1 MPHIEGKR
9 IVLREFRLT
18 DKESI
23 MAWVNDPEVVGTLSD
38 RFLLPRTEPQIE
50 TWIKT
55 LTEKETDREAHF
67 VIADS
72 KTLAYIGQIDFHVID
87 WKNRSARIGLVVG
100 TPGNRGKGY
109 GSEALNTLVDYGFRF
124 MNLHRMDLLV
134 REDNLSARRC
144 YEKCGF
150 VEEGRMREAI
160 FRDGR
165 YLDMIVMSILE
176 G

>member
-1 MPHIEGKR
+1 M
-9 IVLREFRLT
+9 
-18 DKESI
+18 
-23 MAWVNDPEVVGTLSD
+23 
-38 RFLLPRTEPQIE
+38 
-50 TWIKT
+50 
-55 LTEKETDREAHF
+55 
-67 VIADS
+67 IADR

-87 WKNRSARIGLVVG
+87 WKNRSARIALVVG